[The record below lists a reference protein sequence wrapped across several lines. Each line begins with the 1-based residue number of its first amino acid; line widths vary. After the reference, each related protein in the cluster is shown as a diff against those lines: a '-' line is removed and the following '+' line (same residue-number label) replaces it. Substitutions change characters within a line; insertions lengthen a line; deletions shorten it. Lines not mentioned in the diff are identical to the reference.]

1 MDKEVVV
8 IGAGPAGLSAAI
20 YLGRAKID
28 TLLIGKF
35 KESQVMKAH
44 LILNYLGFPEGIA
57 GKELLEK
64 ARKQVQKYKVPILEK
79 EVVNITKKDNIFTI
93 KIDDGKI
100 VQTKAVILATGTPI
114 KLSGIERE
122 EDLVG
127 KGIHYC
133 VECDGPLYQK
143 KNIAVIGS
151 GNHAAEEAL
160 SLLPYTK
167 QIIIISHDSKFT
179 FSKKFEQAI
188 KDSKIQLLNEKVKG
202 FEGKNAFESLTLM
215 NGKKLRFDAVFMGC
229 GELSALDFAS
239 KLALKIENDGLVVDK
254 YGMTTEQGIFAA
266 GNCISKC
273 RQVAKSVGDGCNAAL
288 SAIKFVRNTK
298 VYQDYAT

>member
-122 EDLVG
+122 EDLV
-127 KGIHYC
+127 
-133 VECDGPLYQK
+133 
-143 KNIAVIGS
+143 
-151 GNHAAEEAL
+151 
-160 SLLPYTK
+160 
-167 QIIIISHDSKFT
+167 
-179 FSKKFEQAI
+179 
-188 KDSKIQLLNEKVKG
+188 
-202 FEGKNAFESLTLM
+202 
-215 NGKKLRFDAVFMGC
+215 
-229 GELSALDFAS
+229 
-239 KLALKIENDGLVVDK
+239 
-254 YGMTTEQGIFAA
+254 
-266 GNCISKC
+266 
-273 RQVAKSVGDGCNAAL
+273 
-288 SAIKFVRNTK
+288 
-298 VYQDYAT
+298 